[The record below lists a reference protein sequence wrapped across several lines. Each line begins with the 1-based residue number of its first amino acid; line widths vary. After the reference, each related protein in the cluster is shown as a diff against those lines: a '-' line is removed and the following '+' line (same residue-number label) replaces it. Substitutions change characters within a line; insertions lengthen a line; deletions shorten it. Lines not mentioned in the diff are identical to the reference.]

1 MIKIYVKEGWQ
12 LNPNQ
17 KVVNAILNRCENNN
31 GECPCHN
38 PGKTREDR
46 LCPCLEY
53 RENDECHCN
62 LYVKTDLLNS
72 KG

>member
-1 MIKIYVKEGWQ
+1 MEYFIKEGWK
-12 LNPNQ
+12 LNPNE
-17 KVVNAILNRCENNN
+17 KIVNAITKRIGICD

-53 RENDECHCN
+53 REKDICHCN
-62 LYVKTDLLNS
+62 LYIREV
-72 KG
+72 

>member
-1 MIKIYVKEGWQ
+1 MIEIFVKDGWQ
-12 LNPNQ
+12 LNSNE
-17 KVVNAILNRCENNN
+17 KVVKAILKRCEAND

-53 RENDECHCN
+53 RENDACHCM
-62 LYVKTDLLNS
+62 LYVK
-72 KG
+72 KV